1 MSYERLPWK
10 WLLIYVLSCSILP
23 GIFFSA
29 ATHWSVELGL
39 IAGAFGAVLG
49 ALGWMFMGVKIPYA
63 RNTWF
68 DAYRNTMCLL
78 GVVLG
83 KGILWKRR
91 AAAAEQLLGRALTYL
106 DHTPLEGAMDVADDI
121 RQHFIAVENKGDTKL
136 LQLGM
141 FGQEDTS

>member
-10 WLLIYVLSCSILP
+10 WLPIYVLFCSILP

-39 IAGAFGAVLG
+39 IVGAFGAVLG
-49 ALGWMFMGVKIPYA
+49 ALGWVFMGVKVPFA
-63 RNTWF
+63 RNTWA
-68 DAYRNTMCLL
+68 DAYRNTLCLL
-78 GVVLG
+78 EAVLN

-106 DHTPLEGAMDVADDI
+106 DHTPLEGVMDVADDI